1 MFRLCKI
8 ENRPLMLIF
17 YPRLGKTFGDL
28 QPYYTSWYSIS
39 DQNHCLFLNTA
50 FLTPAFLL
58 KTRVYDI
65 TTGWEEVLEWLS
77 RFPAKKFTTSISLV
91 QQVTW
96 HSYTIV
102 QQTGINKNFASM
114 PSRRHFKLSNSN
126 HKEQISKANWIPL
139 YAISICQSSQ
149 LHLRS
154 IGLTTQLL
162 NRKTASSLL
171 SKEIHFICI
180 ALCNR
185 TQQFSKYCLTFFSRI
200 GFQNVSKI
208 L

>member
-1 MFRLCKI
+1 
-8 ENRPLMLIF
+8 
-17 YPRLGKTFGDL
+17 
-28 QPYYTSWYSIS
+28 
-39 DQNHCLFLNTA
+39 
-50 FLTPAFLL
+50 
-58 KTRVYDI
+58 
-65 TTGWEEVLEWLS
+65 
-77 RFPAKKFTTSISLV
+77 
-91 QQVTW
+91 
-96 HSYTIV
+96 
-102 QQTGINKNFASM
+102 M

-162 NRKTASSLL
+162 NRKIASSLL

-200 GFQNVSKI
+200 GFQNFSISCLPTSINEIKI
-208 L
+208 VTKIVATTMGRENGSEKKKDLPEVAGIEDSS

>member
-102 QQTGINKNFASM
+102 QQTGINKNSASM
-114 PSRRHFKLSNSN
+114 PSRRHFKLSHSN

-139 YAISICQSSQ
+139 YAISISQSSQ

-162 NRKTASSLL
+162 NGRLLRHCYQRKFNL
-171 SKEIHFICI
+171 F
-180 ALCNR
+180 ALPYATEHNNFPNTVWR
-185 TQQFSKYCLTFFSRI
+185 FFL
-200 GFQNVSKI
+200 G
-208 L
+208 